1 MNINWRL
8 VISLLGFL
16 LLGLF
21 VWYFQFVVAWVFIAG
36 IISLIGRPIAK
47 KVSSLHIGKLKLGN
61 AVGAAAT
68 LLAFY
73 AVFGIAL
80 RLFLPVLYDEAEGIS
95 KINFEAFEASIEEPL
110 MDIEALILKY
120 KLIEL
125 KPDESF
131 EEYVW
136 EKVTAFLSNNQITEL
151 MSNAFS
157 IMGNFLFALAAITFI
172 SFFFLKEPG
181 LFKNIIISIVP
192 TGYEERANNILSRT
206 KTTLRSYAI
215 ALVGQIT
222 IIFTIVFTGLSLISL
237 FGPGI
242 VTIKMAL
249 LMAAFAGVINLI
261 PYLGPIL
268 GYAFG
273 LLMVLVTNLD
283 IFGESDLFLL
293 VGVVTLVYAIAQG
306 IDNFFTQ
313 PILFSKSVQAHPL
326 EIFLIIIISGNIAG
340 IPGMILAVPV
350 YSFIRIFLK
359 EFFSEYKV
367 VRRLTAKM
375 D

>member
-1 MNINWRL
+1 M
-8 VISLLGFL
+8 G
-16 LLGLF
+16 
-21 VWYFQFVVAWVFIAG
+21 
-36 IISLIGRPIAK
+36 
-47 KVSSLHIGKLKLGN
+47 
-61 AVGAAAT
+61 
-68 LLAFY
+68 
-73 AVFGIAL
+73 
-80 RLFLPVLYDEAEGIS
+80 
-95 KINFEAFEASIEEPL
+95 
-110 MDIEALILKY
+110 
-120 KLIEL
+120 
-125 KPDESF
+125 
-131 EEYVW
+131 
-136 EKVTAFLSNNQITEL
+136 
-151 MSNAFS
+151 NAFS

-181 LFKNIIISIVP
+181 LFKSIIISVVP

-206 KTTLRSYAI
+206 KTTLRSYSL

-242 VTIKMAL
+242 VTLKMAL

-293 VGVVTLVYAIAQG
+293 VGVVSLVYVIAQG

-367 VRRLTAKM
+367 VRRLTSKM